1 MIICLS
7 IRLAYRVTQE
17 MKTSYSYKMD
27 IEEVEN
33 QLQLNLFQ
41 ASLHIT
47 LVFATTVSAIIYF
60 YTILAE
66 Q

>member
-1 MIICLS
+1 
-7 IRLAYRVTQE
+7 